1 MFLSLNSVEA
11 FLGLVFD
18 ARRAKSQGQEG
29 VKMIEQ
35 ENQSPQNQASFRP
48 LELVELRQHL

>member
-18 ARRAKSQGQEG
+18 ARRAKHQGQKG
-29 VKMIEQ
+29 VQMIEQ
-35 ENQSPQNQASFRP
+35 EIQSPQ
-48 LELVELRQHL
+48 